1 MKILLTLGSIA
12 IGASGG
18 YAYYKL
24 IGCRGG

>member
-1 MKILLTLGSIA
+1 MKILLTLASIA
-12 IGASGG
+12 IGAGGG